1 MKKLISIIVMAC
13 ALLGYAQDTSIKPEF
28 QAFSGAL
35 VKLKKAKNGY
45 HKFMLEVVASPWAFR
60 AEGEVAA
67 PGGDPDMLI
76 NALFDGD
83 LYAVLAYVPS
93 ATSGADGKEYQ
104 VGLFDMMLYFEDEPT
119 KIRNLKFNLLPPAND
134 DWAMSAFNDAQS
146 SGTLLGKIWKGK
158 YDREITKASANPLTK
173 KSLIEMQRAAEEAAA
188 AEEAE
193 REAKMAA
200 KKSKK
205 GKKSKKKI
213 VDECDDPDMTVKEKR
228 RCQMK
233 AKNAEP
239 KSAESKPKKKKKKK
253 RRE

>member
-1 MKKLISIIVMAC
+1 MKKIIAVLFLAC
-13 ALLGYAQDTSIKPEF
+13 ALLGYAQDSSIKPEF

-45 HKFMLEVVASPWAFR
+45 HKFMLQIVAAPWAFK

-93 ATSGADGKEYQ
+93 ATSGADGQEYQ
-104 VGLFDMMLYFEDEPT
+104 VGLFDMMLFFEDEPT
-119 KIRNLKFNLLPPAND
+119 KIRNLKFSLLPPAND

-146 SGTLLGKIWKGK
+146 SGSLLGKIWRGK

-173 KSLIEMQRAAEEAAA
+173 QSVRSMQKAAEEAAA

-193 REAKMAA
+193 RQAKMAA

-205 GKKSKKKI
+205 KKKAAV

-233 AKNAEP
+233 AKNAAP
-239 KSAESKPKKKKKKK
+239 KSAEPKKKKKKK
-253 RRE
+253 KKRE

>member
-1 MKKLISIIVMAC
+1 MKKLIAVLFLAC
-13 ALLGYAQDTSIKPEF
+13 ALLGYAQDSSIKPEF

-35 VKLKKAKNGY
+35 VKLKKAKKGY
-45 HKFMLEVVASPWAFR
+45 HKFMLEIVAAPWAFK

-93 ATSGADGKEYQ
+93 ATSGADGQEYQ
-104 VGLFDMMLYFEDEPT
+104 VGLFDMMLFFEDEPT
-119 KIRNLKFNLLPPAND
+119 KIRNLKFTLLPPAND

-146 SGTLLGKIWKGK
+146 SGSLLGKIWKGK

-173 KSLIEMQRAAEEAAA
+173 QSVRSMQRAAEEAAA

-193 REAKMAA
+193 RQAKMAA

-205 GKKSKKKI
+205 KKKKASI

-233 AKNAEP
+233 AKNAAP
-239 KSAESKPKKKKKKK
+239 KSAEPKKKKKRKKK
-253 RRE
+253 RD

>member
-1 MKKLISIIVMAC
+1 MKKIIAVLFLAC
-13 ALLGYAQDTSIKPEF
+13 ALMGYAQDSSIKPEF

-45 HKFMLEVVASPWAFR
+45 HKFMLEIVAAPWAFK

-93 ATSGADGKEYQ
+93 ATSGADGQEYQ
-104 VGLFDMMLYFEDEPT
+104 VGLFDMMLFFEDEPT
-119 KIRNLKFNLLPPAND
+119 KIRNLKFTLLPPAND

-146 SGTLLGKIWKGK
+146 SGSLLGKIWKGK

-173 KSLIEMQRAAEEAAA
+173 QSVRSMQRAAEEAAA

-193 REAKMAA
+193 RQAKMAA

-205 GKKSKKKI
+205 KKKKASI

-233 AKNAEP
+233 AKNAGSN
-239 KSAESKPKKKKKKK
+239 SAEPKKKKKRKKK
-253 RRE
+253 RE

>member
-1 MKKLISIIVMAC
+1 MKKLIAVLFLAC
-13 ALLGYAQDTSIKPEF
+13 ALLGYAQDSSIKPEF

-45 HKFMLEVVASPWAFR
+45 HKFMLQIVAAPWAFK

-93 ATSGADGKEYQ
+93 ATSGADGQEYQ
-104 VGLFDMMLYFEDEPT
+104 VGLFDMMLFFEDEPT
-119 KIRNLKFNLLPPAND
+119 KIRNLKFTLLPPAND

-146 SGTLLGKIWKGK
+146 SGSLLGKIWKGK

-173 KSLIEMQRAAEEAAA
+173 QSVRSMQRAAEEAAA

-193 REAKMAA
+193 RQAKMAA

-205 GKKSKKKI
+205 KKKKASI

-233 AKNAEP
+233 AKNAGSN
-239 KSAESKPKKKKKKK
+239 SAEPKKKKEKKEK
-253 RRE
+253 TE

>member
-13 ALLGYAQDTSIKPEF
+13 ALLGYAQDSSIKPEF

-35 VKLKKAKNGY
+35 VKLKKAKKGY
-45 HKFMLEVVASPWAFR
+45 HKFMLEIVAAPWAFR

-67 PGGDPDMLI
+67 PGGDSDMLI

-93 ATSGADGKEYQ
+93 ATSGTDGQEYQ
-104 VGLFDMMLYFEDEPT
+104 VGLFDMMLFFEDEPT
-119 KIRNLKFNLLPPAND
+119 KIRNLKFTLLPPAND

-146 SGTLLGKIWKGK
+146 SGTLLGKIWKGR
-158 YDREITKASANPLTK
+158 YDREITRASANPLTK
-173 KSLIEMQRAAEEAAA
+173 KSVMDMQRAAEETAAA
-188 AEEAE
+188 AEAE

-205 GKKSKKKI
+205 KKKAA
-213 VDECDDPDMTVKEKR
+213 VADECDDPEMTVKEKR

-233 AKNAEP
+233 AKNAGS
-239 KSAESKPKKKKKKK
+239 KSAEPKKKKKKK
-253 RRE
+253 KKRD